1 MDPPIDTVSEC
12 WRAESETV
20 IDTTSEPPA
29 LYGRQADRIR
39 RREPG
44 DAEVAAAQRR
54 GRDAPT
60 LLSAKLEGDRS
71 GAAGSNVG
79 NGNRNSAA
87 APPSV
92 KSSRGGKKSSS
103 ASSAAMSSS
112 GRSRRSIKSKSAA
125 SAKSSAGRSVRSS
138 RSGGKSRKGG
148 GESSVVSQAG
158 SRREPQGSSDAP
170 EGGGAG
176 GNNHLALVPM
186 PRRDIVGVDPPEND
200 SASTSGSSSSQDEC
214 TAVLYDPPSAAQRDE
229 EQLAVWEG
237 DEYHE
242 ESESERS
249 SCEDEETY
257 RSRLSRIGES
267 GSDEEEEEEEDSD
280 DDDDGEDSYEE
291 EDESYISGDGSAT
304 RGSELASAVERALA
318 IREQGEDDGH
328 SGYGDSRALV
338 TRDGGVDSHYGELV
352 PREDGA
358 MGRYL
363 AGAVDNNHAM
373 VPVDSAIYEAYDHTF
388 VTCPERMRFRFLYTF
403 LKKNLDKKV
412 MIFFSTTNSAKYHAS
427 LLGRFNIKVSTMHS
441 RQKRDRF
448 IRTFL
453 KFSDQDEGILCA
465 TDTAGRDLDI
475 PPSVDWVIQ
484 FEPPED
490 PSEFI
495 LRVARI
501 SCDSDR
507 VGRSLLFLNSGE
519 QGFLKYYHSASIPV
533 SEFEIPPKLAD
544 VQSTVERHV
553 AGSERLGRAARDAYG
568 SYLIAYASHG
578 FRDVYNV
585 HDLDK
590 SNVASAF
597 GLVGL
602 PSNADD
608 DVTEDTETLT
618 SGGESRVGGEPAAY
632 YASSRPSSSSRGGG
646 AGGSSSGGGRQQWEK
661 QERAR
666 SKSWM
671 KGEKSWPHSQIKLH
685 PRFKGEKF

>member
-39 RREPG
+39 SREPG
-44 DAEVAAAQRR
+44 DAEAAAARRR

-60 LLSAKLEGDRS
+60 QLSAKLEGYRS
-71 GAAGSNVG
+71 GAAGIGS
-79 NGNRNSAA
+79 NGNWDKNSAA
-87 APPSV
+87 APASV
-92 KSSRGGKKSSS
+92 KSSRSGKKSSS
-103 ASSAAMSSS
+103 ASAAMSSS
-112 GRSRRSIKSKSAA
+112 GRSRRSRKSSAA
-125 SAKSSAGRSVRSS
+125 SAKSSVGRSVRSRGDS
-138 RSGGKSRKGG
+138 AKSGKGD
-148 GESSVVSQAG
+148 GESSLCSRTG
-158 SRREPQGSSDAP
+158 SRRKPQGSSDAP
-170 EGGGAG
+170 EGGGG
-176 GNNHLALVPM
+176 VEGNNHLALVPM

-200 SASTSGSSSSQDEC
+200 SVSTSGSNSSQDEC
-214 TAVLYDPPSAAQRDE
+214 TAVLYDPPSAADNSLARDE

-237 DEYHE
+237 DEYDE

-249 SCEDEETY
+249 SFEDEATY
-257 RSRLSRIGES
+257 PSRLSRIGES
-267 GSDEEEEEEEDSD
+267 GSEEEEESD
-280 DDDDGEDSYEE
+280 DDGDGSYGE
-291 EDESYISGDGSAT
+291 EDGSYFSEDGSAT

-318 IREQGEDDGH
+318 IREQGEDDGL
-328 SGYGDSRALV
+328 SSYGGSRALV
-338 TRDGGVDSHYGELV
+338 ARDGGVDSHYEGELV
-352 PREDGA
+352 PREEGA

-388 VTCPERMRFRFLYTF
+388 VTCPEMMRFRFLYTF

-453 KFSDQDEGILCA
+453 KFSDLDEGILCA
-465 TDTAGRDLDI
+465 TDTAGRELDI

-507 VGRSLLFLNSGE
+507 VGRSLLFLNPGE

-533 SEFEIPPKLAD
+533 SEFEIPPNLAD

-553 AGSERLGRAARDAYG
+553 SGSERLGRAARDAYG

-608 DVTEDTETLT
+608 DVTEDTETLV

-632 YASSRPSSSSRGGG
+632 YASSRPSSSSRGG
-646 AGGSSSGGGRQQWEK
+646 SSSGGGGGRQQWEK

-666 SKSWM
+666 NKSWM

>member
-44 DAEVAAAQRR
+44 DAEAAAAQRR

-60 LLSAKLEGDRS
+60 QLSAKLEGYKS
-71 GAAGSNVG
+71 GAAGSN
-79 NGNRNSAA
+79 NGNWNKNPTA

-92 KSSRGGKKSSS
+92 RSSIGGKKSSS

-112 GRSRRSIKSKSAA
+112 GRSRRSSKSKSDA
-125 SAKSSAGRSVRSS
+125 SAKSSAGRSVR
-138 RSGGKSRKGG
+138 RESRKGG
-148 GESSVVSQAG
+148 GESSLCSRTG
-158 SRREPQGSSDAP
+158 SRRKPQGSSDAP
-170 EGGGAG
+170 EGGAAE

-186 PRRDIVGVDPPEND
+186 PRRDIVGLDPPEND
-200 SASTSGSSSSQDEC
+200 SVGTNGSNSSQDEC
-214 TAVLYDPPSAAQRDE
+214 TAVVYDPPSAVDDSLARDE

-249 SCEDEETY
+249 SFEDEATY
-257 RSRLSRIGES
+257 PSRLSRIGES
-267 GSDEEEEEEEDSD
+267 GSEEDEDSD
-280 DDDDGEDSYEE
+280 DGDESYGE
-291 EDESYISGDGSAT
+291 EDESYVSEDGSAT
-304 RGSELASAVERALA
+304 RGSELASAVEQALA
-318 IREQGEDDGH
+318 IREQGEDDGL
-328 SGYGDSRALV
+328 SSYGGSRAIV
-338 TRDGGVDSHYGELV
+338 ARDGGADSHYGELV
-352 PREDGA
+352 PREEGA

-388 VTCPERMRFRFLYTF
+388 VTCPEMMRFRFLYTF

-453 KFSDQDEGILCA
+453 KFSDLDEGILCA

-507 VGRSLLFLNSGE
+507 VGRSLLFLNPGE

-533 SEFEIPPKLAD
+533 SEFEIPPNLAD
-544 VQSTVERHV
+544 VQSAVERHV
-553 AGSERLGRAARDAYG
+553 SGSERLGRSARDAYG

-608 DVTEDTETLT
+608 DVTEDTETLV

-646 AGGSSSGGGRQQWEK
+646 GDGSSSGGGGGRQRWEK

-666 SKSWM
+666 NKSWM

-685 PRFKGEKF
+685 PRFKAEKF